1 MYVGGVPVFPATEK
15 QKTPIIKLVQTI
27 LADPDNPSVPQLEAE
42 INALIY
48 DLYHLAPEEIMLVE
62 NTK

>member
-1 MYVGGVPVFPATEK
+1 VGGVPVSPATEK
-15 QKTPIIKLVQTI
+15 QKSPIINLVQTI
-27 LADPDNPSVPQLEAE
+27 LADPDSPSVPQLEDE

-48 DLYHLAPEEIMLVE
+48 DLYHIAPEEIMLVE